1 MGRVR
6 ANNEDNF
13 WCCGELLPA
22 ENHGTQGIRSETI
35 SGNRTPALAVFDGMG
50 GESCGEMAAFVASRE
65 FGKYYSANKR
75 TLRDVPEDFIQGVCK
90 SMNKAVCGYSEENHI
105 QSMGTTLAMTLFTP
119 ESMFVCNLETAGSIF
134 LTGSIQTGIYGSC
147 PGKKSSGKSSA
158 DTVSGS
164 AGRTA
169 DSGTVH
175 PGN

>member
-1 MGRVR
+1 MAYQIEYAYTCHMGRVR

-75 TLRDVPEDFIQGVCK
+75 TLRDVPEDF
-90 SMNKAVCGYSEENHI
+90 Y
-105 QSMGTTLAMTLFTP
+105 
-119 ESMFVCNLETAGSIF
+119 
-134 LTGSIQTGIYGSC
+134 
-147 PGKKSSGKSSA
+147 PGC
-158 DTVSGS
+158 V
-164 AGRTA
+164 
-169 DSGTVH
+169 
-175 PGN
+175 